1 VNSGPEE
8 AVGAMGEGFEFEE
21 GLLMPGDVAVAGEVL
36 GELFG
41 VGLLAGGLLAA
52 GELAAGELAAGELA
66 AGELAAGEL
75 AAGELAAGAG
85 ELLAAGAGEGL
96 DSAWAGTSV
105 VVVVARR
112 VMPATESVVVTV
124 SVGAAAGTA
133 VAPAWGSQLD
143 TMVPPSS
150 AWTTGS
156 VSR

>member
-1 VNSGPEE
+1 
-8 AVGAMGEGFEFEE
+8 
-21 GLLMPGDVAVAGEVL
+21 
-36 GELFG
+36 
-41 VGLLAGGLLAA
+41 LAA
-52 GELAAGELAAGELA
+52 GELF
-66 AGELAAGEL
+66 
-75 AAGELAAGAG
+75 GAG
-85 ELLAAGAGEGL
+85 VGEGL
-96 DSAWAGTSV
+96 DSAWAGTLV
-105 VVVVARR
+105 VVVVAFR